1 MGWISI
7 LIAIQLCVEVLLA
20 QIECIVQGLGDIGI
34 KAMIRVSILRT
45 LSNYLGDNV
54 FG

>member
-7 LIAIQLCVEVLLA
+7 LIAIQLCVEVLLE
-20 QIECIVQGLGDIGI
+20 QIECIVHRLGDIGI
-34 KAMIRVSILRT
+34 KAMIRVFMLRT
-45 LSNYLGDNV
+45 LSNCLGENV